1 MAKRKLRKPLLLQEE
16 FAAGEV
22 SNPNQ
27 NATPAVQTN
36 PQTVGIDK
44 IEGIRSGEEVRAEIV
59 KDVDSILTNLEA
71 LSKQISESIDE
82 DFFFEGPVNESLD
95 SIIDFVKK
103 ESNFVKGMA
112 LLKGKYG
119 KLLQMADSNII
130 SAQEYDA
137 IKKLDVEIDKMRRT
151 RDEAKGPKKEA
162 IQQKATATIEALKKK
177 KGSIDSKFDQAKEAA
192 RQTLEDVEEKMK
204 KYEGNMPEGTQGDLY
219 NDTKRKI
226 KNDAKMAGLKE
237 KGRMLK
243 EKGDADAA
251 KETADEL
258 KKLGVRSKEA
268 DAGMKELSKDVDSV
282 LEEKIK
288 KIQTEIDR
296 EKDEDLVPIQDRIAD
311 LKKELTDDKLDA
323 KEKQSKQ
330 NQLEKMKVQED
341 KTLEQIDYLE
351 DEVEK
356 LKAQRSALKDKE
368 VEEGNAFGAARAEA
382 IAKGED
388 TFKVGDEEYPVEDVG
403 ADDKENAE
411 EYAEEEGIKTEES
424 SHPVI
429 PHYLSVSE
437 KMKIILKR

>member
-44 IEGIRSGEEVRAEIV
+44 IEGVKSGEEVRAEIV

-71 LSKQISESIDE
+71 LSKQISEDL
-82 DFFFEGPVNESLD
+82 DFFLNEVGGPHTSLNESFEEVIA
-95 SIIDFVKK
+95 SFMSKA
-103 ESNFVKGMA
+103 SAAKGMGMM
-112 LLKGKYG
+112 KKYG
-119 KLLQMADSNII
+119 KLKLAANSNYLDFQKFEKTQAIDQKLRKLRDVKDDMKAGPAKEKAIAKIQKLVTAKSDADSTFDLTKEKASN
-130 SAQEYDA
+130 ALAEVDEKL
-137 IKKLDVEIDKMRRT
+137 KKLENSMKGKEKEIYDTKKREVNANVSET
-151 RDEAKGPKKEA
+151 GLELKAKRLKAQGKEDA
-162 IQQKATATIEALKKK
+162 
-177 KGSIDSKFDQAKEAA
+177 AKEAA
-192 RQTLEDVEEKMK
+192 ADLGKMK
-204 KYEGNMPEGTQGDLY
+204 STNAEMRAT
-219 NDTKRKI
+219 I
-226 KNDAKMAGLKE
+226 
-237 KGRMLK
+237 
-243 EKGDADAA
+243 
-251 KETADEL
+251 
-258 KKLGVRSKEA
+258 KKLEKEA
-268 DAGMKELSKDVDSV
+268 KDMSDLDGQIERTEAYLKLAKQEMDDDRAKAKDAGEEFDEAQYRKATKD
-282 LEEKIK
+282 I
-288 KIQTEIDR
+288 T
-296 EKDEDLVPIQDRIAD
+296 
-311 LKKELTDDKLDA
+311 
-323 KEKQSKQ
+323 
-330 NQLEKMKVQED
+330 N
-341 KTLEQIDYLE
+341 YLIT
-351 DEVEK
+351 
-356 LKAQRSALKDKE
+356 LKDQKAKRDKNKKNESEE

>member
-16 FAAGEV
+16 FAAGGV

-44 IEGIRSGEEVRAEIV
+44 IEGVKSGEEVRAEIV

-103 ESNFVKGMA
+103 EANFVKGMA
-112 LLKGKYG
+112 LLKGKYE

-130 SAQEYDA
+130 SAQEHDA
-137 IKKLDVEIDKMRRT
+137 IKKLDAEIDKMRRA

-177 KGSIDSKFDQAKEAA
+177 KGSIDSKFEQTKEAA
-192 RQTLEDVEEKMK
+192 RQALEDIEEKMK
-204 KYEGNMPEGTQGDLY
+204 KYEGNMPEGAQGDLY

-226 KNDAKMAGLKE
+226 KNDVKMAGLKE

-268 DAGMKELSKDVDSV
+268 DAGMKELSNDVDSV

-288 KIQTEIDR
+288 KIQDEIDR

-311 LKKELTDDKLDA
+311 LKKELTDANLTA
-323 KEKQSKQ
+323 KEKRSKEREL
-330 NQLEKMKVQED
+330 NQMKVKED

-437 KMKIILKR
+437 KMKIILNR